1 MILRLSKNAMANILD
16 LWNELVK
23 KKFATSEAV
32 LDIQNTDLPCLGY
45 QKLRE

>member
-1 MILRLSKNAMANILD
+1 MANILD

-32 LDIQNTDLPCLGY
+32 LDIQNTDLPWLGY